1 MPNRIKDLGEKE
13 TDKLLDELEKKIAKE
28 YSTALKEVQNKYEK
42 FAEKFA
48 DQEAKQKKLLDDGKI
63 TVDDFKKWKQA
74 KLQPSKQYQDLIN
87 TLSADLAKVD
97 QKVMSIANGYMPDAY
112 ALNFNY
118 STYEIETNTSANTS
132 FNLYSRETVER
143 LIKQDEINLPKR
155 KVDIPLDQQWN
166 KQHLNSAITQG
177 ILQGKSIPDI
187 AKNLQQVTDMGRRAA
202 VRNARTMMTGAQ
214 NSGRIDAYER
224 ASDLGIK
231 IQKEWMA
238 TLDTRTRDSHAE
250 MDGERVDWDDKFSN
264 KLMYPG
270 DPSGP
275 PEEVYNCRCTLV
287 PYYPKYANN
296 INKRV
301 TYSEWASDKKTIEE
315 KLSESGDTK
324 ARNPER
330 IIFNS
335 KEKKE
340 YDRQIND
347 LYIEMGKVS
356 DKEGFELAKS
366 FYGKYQE
373 GEADENTFFTRTM
386 AEFKEVLEK
395 PNREPDYISNSGSKY
410 WYSKKGVIREA
421 DHWGDS
427 ISTCSW
433 ALKGEKKEYYGDS
446 WFNATGDRYGFAKWD
461 EFVKMPQMITINENE
476 FVLTTFENNSS
487 SEILNYKNNKYLIF
501 NNKAIKR

>member
-1 MPNRIKDLGEKE
+1 MPNRVKDLGEKE

-28 YSTALKEVQNKYEK
+28 YSTALKEVQSKYEK

-63 TVDDFKKWKQA
+63 TADDFKKWKQT
-74 KLQPSKQYQDLIN
+74 KLQASKQYQDLIN
-87 TLSADLAKVD
+87 TLSSDLAKVD
-97 QKVMSIANGYMPDAY
+97 QKAMSIANGYMPEAY

-143 LIKQDEINLPKR
+143 LIKQDEITLPKR

-177 ILQGKSIPDI
+177 ILQGKSIPNV

-264 KLMYPG
+264 GLEYPG

-287 PYYPKYANN
+287 PYYPEHKDA
-296 INKRV
+296 IGSRL
-301 TYSEWASDKKTIEE
+301 TYNEWA
-315 KLSESGDTK
+315 
-324 ARNPER
+324 
-330 IIFNS
+330 
-335 KEKKE
+335 
-340 YDRQIND
+340 
-347 LYIEMGKVS
+347 
-356 DKEGFELAKS
+356 
-366 FYGKYQE
+366 
-373 GEADENTFFTRTM
+373 
-386 AEFKEVLEK
+386 
-395 PNREPDYISNSGSKY
+395 
-410 WYSKKGVIREA
+410 KGR
-421 DHWGDS
+421 
-427 ISTCSW
+427 
-433 ALKGEKKEYYGDS
+433 K
-446 WFNATGDRYGFAKWD
+446 
-461 EFVKMPQMITINENE
+461 
-476 FVLTTFENNSS
+476 
-487 SEILNYKNNKYLIF
+487 
-501 NNKAIKR
+501 